1 MLWKSICIAEKR
13 TFNWVSLSGL
23 LTAERKK
30 FPWRCISPLN
40 LALKGNVIR
49 AVMKIEFFQC
59 LRMAFFNELST
70 LPPLK
75 WMQTFWPALTLLFSP
90 SFHPVWQAS
99 PLPFLRCPPTFYR
112 SGLLMFFG
120 ALSHSSFAVNWKV
133 PNFFPSLTA
142 QGQKFQSPGI
152 QEPLSLTDGV
162 GQPLSLWIFQSC
174 REDAICIKSDRKM

>member
-30 FPWRCISPLN
+30 FPWRCISPQN
-40 LALKGNVIR
+40 LVLKGNVIR

-70 LPPLK
+70 LPALK
-75 WMQTFWPALTLLFSP
+75 RMQTFWPALTLLFSP

-99 PLPFLRCPPTFYR
+99 PLPFPLLSPHLSPFWTPDFLRCSFPLFFCCELKSSQSLPVSDY
-112 SGLLMFFG
+112 SGAEVSVPWDPG
-120 ALSHSSFAVNWKV
+120 APFSHWGCGTTTKSMD
-133 PNFFPSLTA
+133 FPEL
-142 QGQKFQSPGI
+142 
-152 QEPLSLTDGV
+152 
-162 GQPLSLWIFQSC
+162 
-174 REDAICIKSDRKM
+174 

>member
-23 LTAERKK
+23 LTAEGKK
-30 FPWRCISPLN
+30 FPWRCISPQN
-40 LALKGNVIR
+40 LVLKGNVIR

-70 LPPLK
+70 LPALK

-99 PLPFLRCPPTFYR
+99 PLPFPPLSPTFHR
-112 SGLLMFFG
+112 SGLLAFFG
-120 ALSHSSFAVNWKV
+120 ALSHSSFAVNWK
-133 PNFFPSLTA
+133 
-142 QGQKFQSPGI
+142 SPISSRLWLLRGRSFS
-152 QEPLSLTDGV
+152 PLGSRSPFLSLRVWDNRQVYGFSGV
-162 GQPLSLWIFQSC
+162 VGRVPSS
-174 REDAICIKSDRKM
+174 